1 MEVVDVAAV
10 PVPEDTMHSPTD
22 AASMP
27 VADAEDTDDTM
38 PIDEVIRSKR
48 EPESDPAEDIINE
61 IKRLRI
67 E

>member
-48 EPESDPAEDIINE
+48 EADPADIINE
-61 IKRLRI
+61 LKRLRI

>member
-1 MEVVDVAAV
+1 
-10 PVPEDTMHSPTD
+10 
-22 AASMP
+22 MP

-48 EPESDPAEDIINE
+48 EADPADIIKKL
-61 IKRLRI
+61 KRLRI